1 MKKVYIYGI
10 GFVGYPLL
18 LTLANLKNNNY
29 EVIGIEKNDEIA
41 KKIQKKIQSGNCLIK
56 TSDKKLSKLAKT
68 LKSKKVKILADS
80 KNLSLKGIV
89 LITINFD
96 NFKNIEELKQTF
108 NRICNNLCN
117 GTTMIIESTL
127 IPGTTEK
134 ILLPILK
141 KSIINNRLDKN
152 KIFFGFSYE
161 RVMPGEKYIDSI
173 TNNFR
178 NISGI
183 NLKSIKKI
191 ELFYKTFINWK
202 LKPFHIFKKITEC
215 EFAKVVENSY
225 RALNIAFIDELNY
238 FSLKANLNLNS
249 VLSSIRVRET
259 HKNIMNPGIG
269 VGGYCLT
276 KDPGFIVQS
285 SKKIF
290 QFKNNF
296 PLINNLLKINND
308 MPEFSKKFILGKIKN
323 PKKKKLLIVGYSYKN
338 DVDDTRYSPT
348 INLYKKIKK
357 NFLSTEMI
365 DPIIDRKKYDLV
377 IKKNLRNYQIILLC
391 INHKSFEYKKLIEN
405 LNKNSILFDLC
416 FYFSKRKFDSVLRK
430 QKIKFYQIGKYDQ

>member
-1 MKKVYIYGI
+1 MQKVYIYGI

-29 EVIGIEKNDEIA
+29 EVIGVEKNNQIV
-41 KKIQKKIQSGNCLIK
+41 KKIQKKIQSGNCLIE

-68 LKSKKVKILADS
+68 FRSKKIKILADN

-89 LITINFD
+89 IITINFD
-96 NFKNIEELKQTF
+96 SFKNIKKLKQIF
-108 NRICNNLCN
+108 KRICNNLCD
-117 GTTMIIESTL
+117 GTTIIIESTL
-127 IPGTTEK
+127 IPGTTER

-141 KSIINNRLDKN
+141 KSIINNKLDKN

-161 RVMPGEKYIDSI
+161 RVMPGEKYIESI

-183 NLKSIKKI
+183 NLVSIKKI
-191 ELFYKTFINWK
+191 KSFYKTFINWK

-225 RALNIAFIDELNY
+225 RALNIAYIDELNY

-296 PLINNLLKINND
+296 PLINNLLKINNN

-338 DVDDTRYSPT
+338 DVDDIRYSPT
-348 INLYKKIKK
+348 IDLYKRIKK

-365 DPIIDRKKYDLV
+365 DPVIDKKKYKLV
-377 IKKNLRNYQIILLC
+377 IKRSLKKYQIILLC
-391 INHKSFEYKKLIEN
+391 VNHKSFKYKKLIEN
-405 LNKNSILFDLC
+405 LNKNSTLFDLC
-416 FYFSKRKFDSVLRK
+416 FYFSEAKFNSILK
-430 QKIKFYQIGKYDQ
+430 EKKIKLYQIGKYD

>member
-1 MKKVYIYGI
+1 MQKVYIYGI

-29 EVIGIEKNDEIA
+29 EVIGVEKNNQIA

-68 LKSKKVKILADS
+68 FKSKKIKILADN

-96 NFKNIEELKQTF
+96 SFKNIEKLKQTF

-117 GTTMIIESTL
+117 GTTIIIESTL

-141 KSIINNRLDKN
+141 KSIIKNKLDKN

-161 RVMPGEKYIDSI
+161 RVMPGEKYIESI

-183 NLKSIKKI
+183 NFKSIKKI
-191 ELFYKTFINWK
+191 KLFYKTFINWK
-202 LKPFHIFKKITEC
+202 SKPFHIFKKITEC

-225 RALNIAFIDELNY
+225 RALNIAYIDELNY

-276 KDPGFIVQS
+276 KDPSFIVQS

-296 PLINNLLKINND
+296 PLINNLLKINNN

-323 PKKKKLLIVGYSYKN
+323 PKNKKLLIVGYSYKN
-338 DVDDTRYSPT
+338 DVDDMRYSPT
-348 INLYKKIKK
+348 IDLYKRIKK
-357 NFLSTEMI
+357 KFLSTEII
-365 DPIIDRKKYDLV
+365 DPIIDKKKYELV
-377 IKKNLRNYQIILLC
+377 VKKSLKEYQIILLC
-391 INHKSFEYKKLIEN
+391 VNHKSFKYKKLIKS
-405 LNKNSILFDLC
+405 LDKNSTLFDLC
-416 FYFSKRKFDSVLRK
+416 FYFSKSKFNSILK
-430 QKIKFYQIGKYDQ
+430 EKKINLHQIGKYD